1 MVLDEDWQL
10 QFALFFSLG
19 VAIQEQLQTWL
30 LLFCHQTKYSL
41 WLLFFFSIFSFHL
54 CFCQLPSGIIFA
66 CKLFSYRRKEKNNCY
81 DLSVG
86 SLQHK
91 CHWNP
96 CAECPV
102 QAGPSMAPLV
112 WILWPSLWMPSV
124 VVVFLA
130 WEGPETDSD
139 NLNSAFGLQYLKKRV

>member
-1 MVLDEDWQL
+1 MRTDNCSLPSFSHSVLL
-10 QFALFFSLG
+10 YRNSSKLGSCYSVIKLNIHCGFFS
-19 VAIQEQLQTWL
+19 
-30 LLFCHQTKYSL
+30 
-41 WLLFFFSIFSFHL
+41 FFSFFSFHL
-54 CFCQLPSGIIFA
+54 WFCQLPSGIIFA
-66 CKLFSYRRKEKNNCY
+66 CKLFSYRQKEKNNCY

-91 CHWNP
+91 CHQNP

-112 WILWPSLWMPSV
+112 WILWPALWMPSV

-130 WEGPETDSD
+130 WEGSETDSD

>member
-41 WLLFFFSIFSFHL
+41 WLLFFFSFLSFHL
-54 CFCQLPSGIIFA
+54 CFCQLSSGIIFA
-66 CKLFSYRRKEKNNCY
+66 CKLFSYRWKEKNNCY

-86 SLQHK
+86 SFQHK
-91 CHWNP
+91 CHRNP
-96 CAECPV
+96 CAECLV

-112 WILWPSLWMPSV
+112 WILWPSLDAFSSGCLSCLRRTGDWFRQSKFCLWPSI
-124 VVVFLA
+124 
-130 WEGPETDSD
+130 S
-139 NLNSAFGLQYLKKRV
+139 